1 MNTQDLKIFYMII
14 SIFISLL
21 VLSIF
26 ERHILTI
33 ISNKEEKINL
43 LYLNKI
49 INTIHNGKIILMV
62 AFSTIFMILIN
73 PISLLRIFN
82 PYIFDAL
89 SYQFVGIISS
99 IDRKE
104 LCKSILPNKYLENKP
119 SNKIKKLDKTLNEIV
134 FNKSSDQIYERI
146 KKDFEGEEE
155 SLCNLIKS
163 IDVDN
168 KLFKLETKEIEDFFK
183 KMKTI
188 KETDLKD
195 PIEYL
200 QENQKEPLTNID
212 SYDIL
217 VKIWINNKQTGNDKE
232 RITLDTTRSS
242 KFEIINKHLTNTYTN
257 EFTDSKNFI
266 INTNNSV
273 LLFSI
278 YIISDTI
285 CHIYNLTKL
294 FTAFA
299 SIKGQNTNNSENK
312 YLIAQEGN
320 YYVVTN
326 EDTENDIEALNND
339 SNVNNTKTFFLVY
352 NILILFIIAQ
362 LLNNK
367 EWLNNTGLVTTE
379 SKKISVLILFCV
391 SFICKSIFIFNR
403 YVLLDTYFLINL
415 INLVINMGLGNYI
428 YKYISNADD
437 NNNLLTFI
445 KNEILFS
452 DKHKYFDS
460 SIFHLMF
467 MLTILVYGM

>member
-1 MNTQDLKIFYMII
+1 MDSNDLDLTIFYMII
-14 SIFISLL
+14 SICISLL

-26 ERHILTI
+26 ERYILTI
-33 ISNKEEKINL
+33 ISDKEAKINL
-43 LYLNKI
+43 LYLNNI

-89 SYQFVGIISS
+89 GDQFNSTISS
-99 IDRKE
+99 IDNKE

-146 KKDFEGEEE
+146 IKDFEGDNE

-168 KLFKLETKEIEDFFK
+168 KLFKLETKEIQDFFK

-188 KETDLKD
+188 ENSQEFLENRESFFEQAKLKKTLKD
-195 PIEYL
+195 ANL
-200 QENQKEPLTNID
+200 DKLKNISNKSD
-212 SYDIL
+212 SYNIL
-217 VKIWINNKQTGNDKE
+217 FEIWINNNKTKE
-232 RITLDTTRSS
+232 KNNQISLDTARSS
-242 KFEIINKHLTNTYTN
+242 KFEIINKHLTNTYTD

-278 YIISDTI
+278 YIISDTL
-285 CHIYNLTKL
+285 CHIYNLVKV
-294 FTAFA
+294 FSKFS
-299 SIKGQNTNNSENK
+299 SIKGENYNNSNNK
-312 YLIAQEGN
+312 YLISQEGN
-320 YYVVTN
+320 YYVLTN
-326 EDTENDIEALNND
+326 EDTQTDIEALNND

-391 SFICKSIFIFNR
+391 SFICKSIFVFNR

-428 YKYISNADD
+428 YKYI
-437 NNNLLTFI
+437 
-445 KNEILFS
+445 
-452 DKHKYFDS
+452 
-460 SIFHLMF
+460 
-467 MLTILVYGM
+467 